1 MIPDP
6 WMNLIMQGG
15 SALKKKRGIIRL
27 TDKTNKDGSL
37 YKEYSTE
44 VRLRTSP
51 PLL

>member
-27 TDKTNKDGSL
+27 TDK
-37 YKEYSTE
+37 
-44 VRLRTSP
+44 RTRMGAYIKNI
-51 PLL
+51 LQR